1 MWCFLLLTFFVAV
14 QGRAV
19 NISNTWV
26 LPEEGFPVFYR
37 YFRDRI
43 SWYEADAVCQFHHA
57 NLVTVDTTAQYDAV
71 RAYLK
76 ELDISSAVWV
86 GLIRSN
92 PDGDFTWTDYRGL
105 SGDGYWSAAPD
116 TRSAPLC
123 AAADPA
129 ADYRWE
135 ARACGGPSVASF
147 ICELPV
153 PQWAL
158 GNEGCMVRA
167 LPALTILYL
176 PESAAVQLTADCGLA
191 GVKRVQCT
199 GNVKREDLLKELA
212 CTEED
217 QTTLTS
223 NGTSPITS
231 WQMTTDSIFNNQY
244 FNNEGTGT
252 EENVTTEHED
262 DINQSSPIKVISTS
276 FTIIPDTSNKV
287 SLKPSVT
294 EKLFKTPLQKH
305 IDIIS
310 NNYIQQNETPKLV
323 HDDDLFTN
331 EQNNQQGNDKM
342 LQYTKLHDELARLGN
357 SDTVFSQ
364 PTDHFVPPLVMA
376 KAKIS
381 DDLTALSI
389 KEKLAQQLSEQQLK
403 HEIQQE
409 FTATA
414 NSFNKELYR
423 TEAINNPST
432 TSLPLINI
440 STSSKVNKNKDNENE
455 NISIKKTKNKYMET
469 KQKSFKNG
477 GTKALNTISSD
488 ETTPTLSQLN
498 TQNNII
504 TSTMGS
510 ITEHTQG
517 YPTKPQSIEET
528 SLELTVILR
537 EPNENTSFNDTVVS
551 TNRPLISN
559 KPLIQNNMADN
570 ETEIPTTSSH
580 VFPSSTQENNLNEDK
595 FRDMNVSNDKHK
607 DTDNFF
613 YVTTKSL
620 SSNDNVQTKAND
632 ESKDLAMTNSL
643 SVLSLIKKYNNS
655 ATNINLTS
663 ENSTIDAS
671 VTIEVIEDAKAT
683 NKTVEPESE
692 LKINDTRNNFFN
704 FSENE
709 PFNVTVKEGFDSII
723 DSNFDLD
730 RNMTSDTDDF
740 QSPLLSAASEPLPKP
755 NRSRRIQ
762 QQTRNKFNP
771 FRILG

>member
-1 MWCFLLLTFFVAV
+1 MFIYILF
-14 QGRAV
+14 
-19 NISNTWV
+19 
-26 LPEEGFPVFYR
+26 
-37 YFRDRI
+37 
-43 SWYEADAVCQFHHA
+43 
-57 NLVTVDTTAQYDAV
+57 TVDTTAQYDAV

-223 NGTSPITS
+223 IGTSPITS

-294 EKLFKTPLQKH
+294 EQLFKTPLQKH
-305 IDIIS
+305 IDIIN

-477 GTKALNTISSD
+477 GTKASNTISSV
-488 ETTPTLSQLN
+488 ETTPILSQLN

-504 TSTMGS
+504 TSTVGS

-537 EPNENTSFNDTVVS
+537 EPNENTSYNDTVVS

-559 KPLIQNNMADN
+559 KPLKQNNMADN

-580 VFPSSTQENNLNEDK
+580 VFPTSTQENNLNEDK
-595 FRDMNVSNDKHK
+595 FRDMNVSNDKHR

-620 SSNDNVQTKAND
+620 PSNDNVQTKAND